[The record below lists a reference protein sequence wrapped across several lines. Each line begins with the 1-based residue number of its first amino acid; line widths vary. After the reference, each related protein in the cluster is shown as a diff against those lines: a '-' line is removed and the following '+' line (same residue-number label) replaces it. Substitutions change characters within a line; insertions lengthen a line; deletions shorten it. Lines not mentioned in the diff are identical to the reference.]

1 MPTVEALTAQFQTLG
16 VPNPELWAKSQIE
29 EGIDQI
35 GRATMLRAM
44 ADVAAEAS
52 ARSSVGSP
60 HVTEAV
66 GAAAARIDASGAAWE
81 DVELLV
87 KSEIWEAFFGF
98 LSMLAGAR
106 EIEVNP
112 GKVYFGLYRTDEYG
126 EQPSGNIN
134 MLHES
139 WREVASSV
147 LGQDIVAY

>member
-1 MPTVEALTAQFQTLG
+1 MQTVEALTAHFGALG
-16 VPNPELWAKSQIE
+16 VPDPELWAKSQIE

-35 GRATMLRAM
+35 GRATILRAM

-66 GAAAARIDASGAAWE
+66 GAAAAHIDASGVAWE

-112 GKVYFGLYRTDEYG
+112 GEVYFGLFRTDEYG
-126 EQPSGNIN
+126 ERPSGTID

-147 LGQDIVAY
+147 LGRDVVEY